1 MTSSQQNAK
10 NAKNAMNPTEFI
22 PHPRPEAQ
30 RWIFKNCKDLFIIS
44 SKKMYES
51 NFPISV
57 CDFIWLNYIKV
68 SEYDNGTYYHRKV
81 YKNLSEERKK
91 NIKKD
96 LNLKYEKQ
104 RQEKSKKQQEELKK
118 QIEELKNKDKD
129 FKNYMQKV
137 KYLSSDTMD
146 DNNKNILNIGIEQGE
161 QAMFAA
167 MFKDPKTNKPLSY
180 GEMRRFY
187 G

>member
-1 MTSSQQNAK
+1 MTSFQQNE
-10 NAKNAMNPTEFI
+10 MNPTKFI

-30 RWIFKNCKDLFIIS
+30 RWIFKNCKDIFIIS
-44 SKKMYES
+44 NKEMYES

-68 SEYDNGTYYHRKV
+68 SEYDNGTYYHRKF
-81 YKNLSEERKK
+81 YNGLSEERKK

-104 RQEKSKKQQEELKK
+104 RQEKM
-118 QIEELKNKDKD
+118 KNKDND
-129 FKNYMQKV
+129 FKNYMKKV
-137 KYLSSDTMD
+137 KFLSADTMD

-167 MFKDPKTNKPLSY
+167 MFKDPETNKPLTY
-180 GEMRRFY
+180 GEMRCLY